1 MAKAIKTNKFYQ
13 KSSNPISGNTFL
25 VCDNG
30 ECFLDSDLNIK
41 GIEIN
46 YKGVAEITPELPDG
60 WILQGSINKIIIF
73 TLGDTSLQKTKL
85 FNYIGKIQILSVV
98 LANENAEQVICKV
111 RRYIPS
117 WAKEDTNIDVD
128 TQNWDNKKDLQRK
141 GKVSKT
147 KYNLPD
153 YNLPKV
159 DKKQLK
165 EIRRRTTTATPTYT
179 TGGGSTGGSGGS
191 GGY

>member
-1 MAKAIKTNKFYQ
+1 MAKVIKTNKFYK
-13 KSSNPISGNTFL
+13 KSNSLISDNTFL

-30 ECFLDSDLNIK
+30 ECFLDSNLNIK

-46 YKGVAEITPELPDG
+46 YKGVAEITPELPDN
-60 WILQGSINKIIIF
+60 WILQGNKNKIIIF
-73 TLGDTSLQKTKL
+73 TLGNTSLQKSKL

-111 RRYIPS
+111 KRFIPS
-117 WAKEDTNIDVD
+117 WFKENTNIDID

-153 YNLPKV
+153 YDLPKV
-159 DKKQLK
+159 DKKIIKKLK
-165 EIRRRTTTATPTYT
+165 QEQIQSTTPTYT
-179 TGGGSTGGSGGS
+179 TGGGSSGGS

>member
-1 MAKAIKTNKFYQ
+1 M
-13 KSSNPISGNTFL
+13 
-25 VCDNG
+25 
-30 ECFLDSDLNIK
+30 
-41 GIEIN
+41 
-46 YKGVAEITPELPDG
+46 AEITPELPDG

-85 FNYIGKIQILSVV
+85 FKYIGKIQILSVV